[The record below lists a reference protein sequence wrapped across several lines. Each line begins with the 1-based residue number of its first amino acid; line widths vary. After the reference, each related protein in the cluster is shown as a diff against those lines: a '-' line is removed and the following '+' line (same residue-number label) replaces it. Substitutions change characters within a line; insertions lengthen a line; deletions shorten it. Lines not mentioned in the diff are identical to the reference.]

1 MPDRIG
7 WPGEFQGA
15 VSLTYDDGLP
25 VHCDLVGP
33 LLRQY
38 GLRATF
44 YPMIHSDLRLHP
56 ERWKELAAAGHE
68 LGNHSVFHPCRQRS
82 AEPYTWLDERYDLS
96 QYSLGQMR
104 AELEVANLVL
114 HLLDGQRARSYGSTC
129 GDLSVGPEGLDEPL
143 GPILRDLFVAGRGTL
158 TNQVAQPGLAL
169 DLFNIDCIDAGG
181 CSLQGLQDLVERA
194 RASGGWAVLVIHGVG
209 AGTHEIHL
217 ETDAHEGFI
226 RWLAQQGRIWTAP
239 VRDIAAYIR
248 DHGAPSGMRPSA
260 AGEA

>member
-1 MPDRIG
+1 MACEFG

-25 VHCDLVGP
+25 VHCDLVGS

-38 GLRATF
+38 GLHATF
-44 YPMIHSDLRLHP
+44 YPMIQSDLRLHP

-82 AEPYTWLDERYDLS
+82 PEPYTWLDERYDLAH
-96 QYSLGQMR
+96 YNLAQMR

-114 HLLDGQRARSYGSTC
+114 ELLDGQRARSYGCTC
-129 GDLSVGPEGLDEPL
+129 GHRSVGAGALEEPL
-143 GPILRDLFVAGRGTL
+143 EPILRSLFVAARGT
-158 TNQVAQPGLAL
+158 TSNQAAQPGPGL

-181 CSLQGLQDLVERA
+181 RDLQGLQDLVERA
-194 RASGGWAVLVIHGVG
+194 RATGGWAVFVIHGVE
-209 AGTHEIHL
+209 AGTHETHL
-217 ETDAHEGFI
+217 ETDTHEGFI

-248 DHGAPSGMRPSA
+248 DHGAPSGMRPSG